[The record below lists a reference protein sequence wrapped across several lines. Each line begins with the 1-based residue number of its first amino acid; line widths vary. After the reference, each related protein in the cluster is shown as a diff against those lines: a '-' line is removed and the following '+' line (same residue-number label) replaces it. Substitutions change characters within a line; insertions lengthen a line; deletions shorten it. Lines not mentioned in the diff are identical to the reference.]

1 LNYIAPSSSLYI
13 GLHVTAEENV
23 QMKTVN
29 HAGEEGYIP
38 KYILVDNQGTLELI
52 YRVVFRHLDS
62 KVNRFHIM
70 YHNWQQYVQ
79 GI

>member
-1 LNYIAPSSSLYI
+1 MTQHIDVN
-13 GLHVTAEENV
+13 VTAEENV

-29 HAGEEGYIP
+29 HAGKEGYIP

-62 KVNRFHIM
+62 KVNRLHIM
-70 YHNWQQYVQ
+70 YHNWQQYHQ
-79 GI
+79 EI